1 MKLDNYITLME
12 QETLQKDTAKLIEEG
27 LEKAMGYNDY
37 RNLMET
43 LVLEGKSTGKNQND
57 ELANYTLLNDR
68 RMKRLDKTIK
78 VDAKTETKIKAY
90 NKKVTW
96 LVLTE
101 SWCGDAAQTIPVM
114 NKLAALND
122 NISLRLLLRD
132 ENLELMQRFLSNGAM
147 AIPKLIAI
155 DGDTAEVVGEWGS
168 RPTAAAKMVI
178 EEKANFGRLR
188 PEFKETLQQWYN
200 KDKGQNTIKD
210 LLSMLFLK

>member
-1 MKLDNYITLME
+1 MKLKNCMALME
-12 QETLQKDTAKLIEEG
+12 QETLQKETAELIKEG
-27 LEKAMGYNDY
+27 LERAMGYNDY
-37 RNLMET
+37 RSLMT
-43 LVLEGKSTGKNQND
+43 ALALEGTSTGKNQNE
-57 ELANYTLLNDR
+57 ELAHYTLLNER

-78 VDAKTETKIKAY
+78 VDAGTEEKIKGLD
-90 NKKVTW
+90 KKVTW

-122 NISLRLLLRD
+122 NISLKLLLRD

-155 DGDTAEVVGEWGS
+155 DGDTAKVIGQWGS
-168 RPTAAAKMVI
+168 RPSVAAKMVS

-188 PEFKETLQQWYN
+188 PEFKQTLQQWYN
-200 KDKGQNTIKD
+200 KDKGQHTIKD
-210 LLSMLFLK
+210 LMSMLFLE

>member
-1 MKLDNYITLME
+1 ME
-12 QETLQKDTAKLIEEG
+12 QETLQKETTALIEEG

-37 RNLMET
+37 RSLMAT
-43 LVLEGKSTGKNQND
+43 LALEGKSTGKNQNE
-57 ELANYTLLNDR
+57 ELANYTLLNER

-78 VDAKTETKIKAY
+78 VDADTETKIKDFD
-90 NKKVTW
+90 KKVTW

-114 NKLAALND
+114 NKLAVLND
-122 NISLRLLLRD
+122 HISLKLLLRD
-132 ENLELMQRFLSNGAM
+132 ENVELMQRFLSNGAK
-147 AIPKLIAI
+147 AIPKLIAV
-155 DGDTAEVVGEWGS
+155 DGDTTEVIGEWGS
-168 RPTAAAKMVI
+168 RPTAAAKMVM

-188 PEFKETLQQWYN
+188 PEFKQTLQQWYN

>member
-1 MKLDNYITLME
+1 ME
-12 QETLQKDTAKLIEEG
+12 QETLQKETTALIEEG

-37 RNLMET
+37 RSLMAT
-43 LVLEGKSTGKNQND
+43 LALEGKSTGKNQNE
-57 ELANYTLLNDR
+57 ELANYTLLNER

-78 VDAKTETKIKAY
+78 VDADTETKIKDFD
-90 NKKVTW
+90 KKVTW

-114 NKLAALND
+114 NKLAVLND
-122 NISLRLLLRD
+122 HISLKLLLRD
-132 ENLELMQRFLSNGAM
+132 ENVELMQRFLSNGAM
-147 AIPKLIAI
+147 AIPKLIAV
-155 DGDTAEVVGEWGS
+155 DGDTTEVIGEWGS
-168 RPTAAAKMVI
+168 RPTAAAKMVM

-188 PEFKETLQQWYN
+188 PEFKQTLQQWYN